1 MLLSVIIP
9 CYNEERNLPVLFNNL
24 TPLLNYKAC
33 EICLVDNGS
42 IDNTYKLLKSFEL
55 KEERVVVVKVNKNK
69 GYGYGILKGLSKA
82 KGDILSWTHADIQT
96 DPKDILR
103 GLKLF
108 EKYGDNIFVKGM
120 RYGRPLSDRFFT
132 IGMSLF
138 VSIVLKKFFWDVN
151 AQPTM
156 FHSSFFQ
163 KLLNP
168 PNDFS
173 LDLFTYFQASKKDLK
188 IYRFPVAF
196 KKRLYGQS
204 SWNINFSSKLKFIKR
219 TIKFTITLKENINN
233 GNHIS

>member
-1 MLLSVIIP
+1 MRLSVIIP
-9 CYNEERNLPVLFNNL
+9 CYNEEKNLPLLFNKL
-24 TPLLNYKAC
+24 RPLLNLENC

-42 IDNTYKLLKSFEL
+42 SDNTYKLIKNFQLQEK
-55 KEERVVVVKVNKNK
+55 RVIVIKIKKNQ

-82 KGDILSWTHADIQT
+82 KGNILSWTHADIQT
-96 DPKDILR
+96 DPKDILT

-108 EKYGDNIFVKGM
+108 EKYGENIFVKGM

-138 VSIVLKKFFWDVN
+138 ASIVLKKSFWDIN

-156 FHSSFFQ
+156 FSSNFY
-163 KLLNP
+163 KELLNP

-173 LDLFTYFQASKKDLK
+173 LDLFTYFHASKKNLI
-188 IYRFPVAF
+188 IYRFPVPF

-219 TIKFTITLKENINN
+219 TVKFILNLKKNINN